1 MKLIATMTEVRIQTP
16 SCAFFTVIK
25 PEPSHNAKPHMLVNA
40 QYMQRQKL
48 KTVRIFQMTAN
59 FPDYF
64 KTVQIFQMTA
74 DFPNDFKTVR
84 IFLDDYQFS
93 G

>member
-1 MKLIATMTEVRIQTP
+1 MDKILYQIQMKLIATMTEVRIQTP

-48 KTVRIFQMTAN
+48 KTVRIFQ
-59 FPDYF
+59 
-64 KTVQIFQMTA
+64 
-74 DFPNDFKTVR
+74 
-84 IFLDDYQFS
+84 DDCQFC